1 MGWKATPTWA
11 SQYGLPV
18 CTGRPQNQ
26 KSSVAGSPTGHLQ
39 VRSVSSIS
47 DSRLAFFSISLT
59 LARASGSISLAE
71 GCGGSGW
78 PAGMMALMRT
88 GAFAGS
94 ASSPLASAGAEGLA
108 AGFGAGLAAA
118 FGASASGAA
127 AGAAFATGAEPLRLD
142 SPSRC
147 TLPITALRVTPPSS
161 LAIWLAD
168 WPSPHNLFNRSTR
181 SSLHDIRGFPCIER
195 RPGPVC
201 PAALSSGSASYSN
214 HSTMSYKA
222 SNRDAQRRQEPAMT
236 DPASSAPLPM
246 GARRFGRVNWLGL
259 RTLAERENR
268 RFLAVWTQT
277 LLAPLITAGRFMVI
291 FSIAIGPR
299 RGDVMGADFTTF
311 IAPGILMMTVI
322 QNAFANTSSS
332 IVISKVQGNI
342 VDTLMPPL
350 SAGELVLGYMA
361 GGVGRGVLVALA
373 ITLGQFAVLGLV
385 PAHPIWMMVFVV
397 LGAAFLSGL
406 GMVAG
411 IFANKFDQMAAI
423 TNFVVTPLA
432 FLSGTF
438 YSVQA
443 LPPLLNK
450 ITHFNPIFYMIDGVR
465 YGMLGISDSS
475 PWLGLCVGVGATV
488 AISITSWWMFA
499 RGYRLKA

>member
-59 LARASGSISLAE
+59 LASASGSISLAE

-94 ASSPLASAGAEGLA
+94 VSSPLASAGAEGLA

-161 LAIWLAD
+161 FAIWLAD
-168 WPSPHNLFNRSTR
+168 WPSPHNRFNSSTR
-181 SSLHDIRGFPCIER
+181 SSLHDIRDFPCNIEE
-195 RPGPVC
+195 
-201 PAALSSGSASYSN
+201 PAACPPRAPLIRSSYFNRSP
-214 HSTMSYKA
+214 MSYKA
-222 SNRDAQRRQEPAMT
+222 SNPRDPEETCMS
-236 DPASSAPLPM
+236 DPVSPVTTPM

-259 RTLAERENR
+259 
-268 RFLAVWTQT
+268 
-277 LLAPLITAGRFMVI
+277 
-291 FSIAIGPR
+291 
-299 RGDVMGADFTTF
+299 
-311 IAPGILMMTVI
+311 
-322 QNAFANTSSS
+322 
-332 IVISKVQGNI
+332 
-342 VDTLMPPL
+342 
-350 SAGELVLGYMA
+350 
-361 GGVGRGVLVALA
+361 
-373 ITLGQFAVLGLV
+373 
-385 PAHPIWMMVFVV
+385 
-397 LGAAFLSGL
+397 
-406 GMVAG
+406 
-411 IFANKFDQMAAI
+411 
-423 TNFVVTPLA
+423 
-432 FLSGTF
+432 
-438 YSVQA
+438 
-443 LPPLLNK
+443 
-450 ITHFNPIFYMIDGVR
+450 
-465 YGMLGISDSS
+465 
-475 PWLGLCVGVGATV
+475 
-488 AISITSWWMFA
+488 
-499 RGYRLKA
+499 